1 MNKILLIGCGHM
13 GSALL
18 QAWLQQ
24 KKIYFYVVDPF
35 NYKKINNKKYSKVKA
50 YKSLLDIKDISSIDI
65 VIFAIKPQ
73 IISRVLKEV
82 SFFNFN
88 KKTIFVSI
96 VAGIQISFFNKFLKK
111 NNQFIRVMPNMPA
124 LVNKGMSCLVASR
137 TVTTKNK
144 NKINS
149 LFLKVGKTLWLSKE
163 KDINIVTAI
172 SGSGP
177 GYIFLLVDAFE
188 KAALKLGLNEKD
200 SHELVYQTFFGS
212 IELLLKNNNSA
223 LKLAQNI
230 AVSGGTTEAAFK
242 IFLNKKI
249 LHKTFEKA
257 INAAYKKSIKLS
269 K

>member
-1 MNKILLIGCGHM
+1 M
-13 GSALL
+13 GSALM

-24 KKIYFYVVDPF
+24 KNIYFTVVDPL
-35 NYKKINNKKYSKVKA
+35 NYKEINKRKYNKVKA
-50 YKSLLDIKDISSIDI
+50 YKNLLDIKDIAAIDI

-73 IISRVLKEV
+73 IISKVLKEV

-96 VAGIQISFFNKFLKK
+96 VAGIQISLFNKFLKK

-124 LVNKGMSCLVASR
+124 LVKKGMSCLVANK

-144 NKINS
+144 SKINS
-149 LFLKVGKTLWLSKE
+149 LFLKVGKTHWLSKE
-163 KDINIVTAI
+163 KDMNIVTAI

-188 KAALKLGLNEKD
+188 KAALKLGLNKKD
-200 SHELVYQTFFGS
+200 SKKLVYQTFFGS
-212 IELLLKNNNSA
+212 LELLLKNNNSA
-223 LKLAQNI
+223 LRLAQNI
-230 AVSGGTTEAAFK
+230 AVRGGTTEAAFRV
-242 IFLNKKI
+242 FLDKKI
-249 LHKTFEKA
+249 LHKTFERA

>member
-1 MNKILLIGCGHM
+1 MILLTT
-13 GSALL
+13 
-18 QAWLQQ
+18 
-24 KKIYFYVVDPF
+24 KKLI
-35 NYKKINNKKYSKVKA
+35 KKKYNKVKA
-50 YKSLLDIKDISSIDI
+50 YKSLLEIKDLSSIDI

-73 IISRVLKEV
+73 MTKIVLKEIS
-82 SFFNFN
+82 SFTFN

-96 VAGIQISFFNKFLKK
+96 VAGIKISFFNKFLK
-111 NNQFIRVMPNMPA
+111 NRQFIRVMPNMPA
-124 LVNKGMSCLVASR
+124 LLNKGMSCLVANK

-149 LFLKVGKTLWLSKE
+149 LFLKVGKTHWLSKE
-163 KDINIVTAI
+163 KDMNIVTAI

-212 IELLLKNNNSA
+212 IELLFKNNNSA

-242 IFLNKKI
+242 IFLDKKI